1 MMKRRTSRA
10 RKLGAYAVPTIV
22 ETDDCNTNE
31 ENSSTLNTEENTE
44 NKKHRQS
51 NESAKKN
58 KVQDRI
64 QGK

>member
-1 MMKRRTSRA
+1 MKRRTSRA
-10 RKLGAYAVPTIV
+10 RKLSAYAVPTIV

-31 ENSSTLNTEENTE
+31 ENSSILNTDENMG
-44 NKKHRQS
+44 NKKSRKS

-58 KVQDRI
+58 KVKDLI